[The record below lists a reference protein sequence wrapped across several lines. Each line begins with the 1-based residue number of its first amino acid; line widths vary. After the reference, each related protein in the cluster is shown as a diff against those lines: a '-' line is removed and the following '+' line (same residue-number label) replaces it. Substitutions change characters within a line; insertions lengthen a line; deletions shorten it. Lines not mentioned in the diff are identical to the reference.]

1 MSSRFRLT
9 LRQGAGTILMIVG
22 VLFWVLTVVFP
33 LTALHFRF
41 LASLDH
47 SDKLSLAV
55 VAGGASLV
63 GGIIFFLAPRR
74 RSDERDGF
82 AGWRSRTL
90 PARVSRPRVQTTV
103 SILREL

>member
-1 MSSRFRLT
+1 
-9 LRQGAGTILMIVG
+9 MIVG

-55 VAGGASLV
+55 VAGGASLPA
-63 GGIIFFLAPRR
+63 GAPMKETA
-74 RSDERDGF
+74 SP
-82 AGWRSRTL
+82 AGAHEPYQRG
-90 PARVSRPRVQTTV
+90 
-103 SILREL
+103 

>member
-1 MSSRFRLT
+1 MTSRSRLT
-9 LRQGAGTILMIVG
+9 LRQGAGMTLMIVG

-33 LTALHFRF
+33 LTALHFRL

-63 GGIIFFLAPRR
+63 GGITFLLAPRR
-74 RSDERDGF
+74 RRSWRSDERDSF
-82 AGWRSRTL
+82 AGRRSR
-90 PARVSRPRVQTTV
+90 PYQREVSGSP
-103 SILREL
+103 

>member
-63 GGIIFFLAPRR
+63 GGTSSFL
-74 RSDERDGF
+74 
-82 AGWRSRTL
+82 L
-90 PARVSRPRVQTTV
+90 PAGAPMKETASPAGAHEPYQRG
-103 SILREL
+103 